1 MRVPELLKQNE
12 HFTEAEVKDILRE
25 HGIPVPK
32 FQIVENIEEMELH
45 VKFPVAVKVCSPHI
59 LHKKD
64 VGGVK
69 IDIKNVEELNE
80 TLLEFKEKFPGDAF
94 LIEEMQKKGVEII
107 AGLVND
113 VFFGMSIMVGMG
125 GIFAEM
131 YKDVSF
137 RLVPIK
143 RADAEEMLND
153 LKARELFA
161 NFRGMK
167 LDKNAL
173 VDLLLK
179 LSKFGEEYEIYINQ
193 MDLNPIFLY
202 EHGLMIIDAKLIKG
216 E

>member
-1 MRVPELLKQNE
+1 MRVPELLKQKE

-25 HGIPVPK
+25 YGIPVPK

-45 VKFPVAVKVCSPHI
+45 VTFPVAVKVCSSHI
-59 LHKKD
+59 LHKTD

-69 IDIKNVEELNE
+69 IDIKNAAELNE
-80 TLLEFKEKFPGDAF
+80 ALQEFKKKFPGDAF

-113 VFFGMSIMVGMG
+113 IFFGMSIMVGMG

-153 LKARELFA
+153 LKARELFT

-179 LSKFGEEYEIYINQ
+179 LSKFGGEYETYINQ

-202 EHGLMIIDAKLIKG
+202 EYELMVIDAKLIKG